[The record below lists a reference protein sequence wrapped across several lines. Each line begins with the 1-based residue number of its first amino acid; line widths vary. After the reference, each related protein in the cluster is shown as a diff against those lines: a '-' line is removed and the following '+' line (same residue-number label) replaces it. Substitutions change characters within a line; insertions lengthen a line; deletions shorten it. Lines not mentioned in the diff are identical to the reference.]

1 MKNFFSFQGRFN
13 IFFVVGALF
22 VVSSFFYT
30 EYPINL
36 IGLMI
41 LFIPETKTA
50 IELYKQNGKISVFLV
65 LETIL
70 LLTTIYIIIS
80 TLLGI

>member
-1 MKNFFSFQGRFN
+1 MKNFFSFEGRFN

-22 VVSSFFYT
+22 VICSFFYK

-36 IGLMI
+36 VGLMI

-50 IELYKQNGKISVFLV
+50 IELYKKNGKISTFLV
-65 LETIL
+65 LEAIL
-70 LLTTIYIIIS
+70 LLTTIYIVIS